1 MSVLNAIPRL
11 NTIFMELN
19 YEAFEDGALSS
30 KMKELI
36 AIAVS
41 LAVGCGKCAASHTA
55 AARQFGATDEEI
67 REAIAVAEVIAAGA
81 IRVLASELDGDNK
94 PSVRQSCCG

>member
-36 AIAVS
+36 AVAVS

-55 AARQFGATDEEI
+55 AARQLGATDEEI

-81 IRVLASELDGDNK
+81 VRVLASQIDGNNE
-94 PSVRQSCCG
+94 PATRQSCCG